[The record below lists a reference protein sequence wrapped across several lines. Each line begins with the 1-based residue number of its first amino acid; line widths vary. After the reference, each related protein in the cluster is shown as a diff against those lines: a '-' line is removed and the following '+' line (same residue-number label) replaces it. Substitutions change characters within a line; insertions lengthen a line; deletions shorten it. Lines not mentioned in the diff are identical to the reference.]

1 MYNAGCPDPE
11 DSRRPA
17 LPFPE
22 RTLVHLILTHD
33 QADFDAVASLLAAS
47 LLEPQ
52 AVAVLPPR
60 VNRNVRGYLT
70 LYGERFHLLEQTD
83 LPSKRVGRVTLVDTQ
98 SLLSVKGVSGKTQV
112 EVLDHHPAGS
122 GLHSNWKS
130 HLEQVG
136 ATTTLLVEALLEEE
150 PVLDMP
156 AATLLLL
163 GIYEDTGS
171 LSYPGTTPR
180 DVRACARLLEQ
191 GASLRVADEFLNQP
205 LSPDQRRL
213 YERLLEEAQTLH
225 YHGLPVLIACGSAEG
240 MLDEV
245 SALAHKLGDVF
256 DVSGLFML
264 VRLNGNI
271 QLVARSTSASI
282 DVGKIAE
289 RFGGGGHSRAA
300 AALIRDGDLAA
311 SRQQLIQAL
320 EQLVEP
326 VRTVAEIMSRDP
338 QVLDLGRSI
347 AEAAELMRQFGHEGY
362 PVTDGGRVVGLL
374 TRRSVDRAMS
384 HRMGVHPVSQV
395 MEAGSVTVSPADSL
409 HRLQRLMIEHNWG
422 QVPVVDPTGGQ
433 VIGIV
438 TRTDLLKA
446 LGQDG
451 EPSQASLAPRLE
463 ASLPPARLGLLKLVS
478 AEAEALGAALYLV
491 GGFVRD
497 LLLDLPSVDFDLV
510 VEGDAIA
517 LAGRLAEQFGGKLSS
532 HQRFGTAKWRL
543 DRDHA
548 GLRAALGT
556 AHEPVGGLPLSL
568 DLVSARTE
576 FYTHPTALPSIAR
589 GSIKLDL
596 HRRDFSINTLALRLD
611 GRHYGELLDPW
622 GGGRDLRERQIRVL
636 HSLSFVDDPTRM
648 LRAVRLENRLGFVIE
663 ERTLEL
669 LHRALPTLEDVSGER
684 IRGELSQIFRED
696 RLLDI
701 MARLQELGLLPAIHP
716 ALSWSDTL
724 GRQFL
729 GARGFSPPP
738 SWRLEVPPSQ
748 ESLLYAVWLA
758 GLGTQARADLCD
770 RMHFPQALRQVVL
783 QTNQFPCELEARAE
797 TLVPSEAVDCLEGVV
812 EGALVA
818 TWLALADRAPA
829 RRLLEQYLE
838 SWRWVLPHSDGR
850 QLQRLGVPSGPAY
863 RRILHGLRAAWLD
876 GEVKSPEEESTLLE
890 QLVEQEKA
898 RG

>member
-1 MYNAGCPDPE
+1 M
-11 DSRRPA
+11 
-17 LPFPE
+17 
-22 RTLVHLILTHD
+22 HLILTHD

-47 LLEPQ
+47 RLEPQ

-60 VNRNVRGYLT
+60 VNRNVRGFLT
-70 LYGERFHLLEQTD
+70 LYGEHFHLLEQTD
-83 LPSKRVGRVTLVDTQ
+83 LPSKPVGRVTLVDTQ

-112 EVLDHHPAGS
+112 DVLDHHPAGP
-122 GLHSNWKS
+122 GLDSSWKS

-136 ATTTLLVEALLEEE
+136 ATTTLLVEALLEVE
-150 PVLDMP
+150 PALDMP

-180 DVRACARLLEQ
+180 DVRACAWLLEQ

-205 LSPDQRRL
+205 LSPGQRRL
-213 YERLLEEAQTLH
+213 YERLLEEAETLH

-300 AALIRDGDLAA
+300 AALIRDGDLAG

-374 TRRSVDRAMS
+374 TRRAVDRAMS

-395 MEAGSVTVSPADSL
+395 MEAGTVTVSPGDSL

-451 EPSQASLAPRLE
+451 EPSRASLAPRLE
-463 ASLPPARLGLLKLVS
+463 ASLPPARLRLLKLVS

-543 DRDHA
+543 DRDHP
-548 GLRAALGT
+548 GLRAGLGT
-556 AHEPVGGLPLSL
+556 ADEPADGLPPSL

-596 HRRDFSINTLALRLD
+596 HRRDFSVNTLALRLD

-648 LRAVRLENRLGFVIE
+648 LRAVRLEKRLGFVIE

-716 ALSWSDTL
+716 ALSWSDPL

-729 GARGFSPPP
+729 AARGFSTPP
-738 SWRLEVPPSQ
+738 SWRLEGPLSQ

-758 GLGTQARADLCD
+758 GLGSQARADLCD
-770 RMHFPQALRQVVL
+770 RLHFPQALRQVVL
-783 QTNQFPCELEARAE
+783 QTGQFPCELEARAG
-797 TLVPSEAVDCLEGVV
+797 TLEPSEAVDCLEGVV

-818 TWLALADRAPA
+818 TWLTLADRAPA

-838 SWRWVLPHSDGR
+838 SWRWIMPHSDGR
-850 QLQRLGVPSGPAY
+850 HLQRLGVPSGPAY

-876 GEVKSPEEESTLLE
+876 GEVNSPEEESTLLE

>member
-17 LPFPE
+17 LLLPE

-83 LPSKRVGRVTLVDTQ
+83 LASKRVGQVTLVDTQ
-98 SLLSVKGVSGKTQV
+98 SLLTVKGVSRKTQV
-112 EVLDHHPAGS
+112 EVVDHHPAGS
-122 GLHSNWKS
+122 GLDSSWKC

-136 ATTTLLVEALLEEE
+136 ATTTLLVEALLEAE
-150 PVLDMP
+150 PALDMP

-180 DVRACARLLEQ
+180 DVRACAWLLEQ

-205 LSPDQRRL
+205 LSPGQRRL
-213 YERLLEEAQTLH
+213 YERLLEEAETLH

-240 MLDEV
+240 MPDEV

-282 DVGKIAE
+282 DVAKIAE

-338 QVLDLGRSI
+338 QILNLGRSI

-374 TRRSVDRAMS
+374 TRRAVDRAMS

-395 MEAGSVTVSPADSL
+395 MEAGSVTVSPGDSL

-517 LAGRLAEQFGGKLSS
+517 LAGRLAERFGGKLSS

-696 RLLDI
+696 HLLDI

-716 ALSWSDTL
+716 ALSWSEPL

-729 GARGFSPPP
+729 AARSFSPPP
-738 SWRLEVPPSQ
+738 SWRLEGPHSQ

-770 RMHFPQALRQVVL
+770 RLHFPQALRQVVV
-783 QTNQFPCELEARAE
+783 QTGQFPCELEARAE
-797 TLVPSEAVDCLEGVV
+797 TLEPSEAVDCLEGVV
-812 EGALVA
+812 QGALVA
-818 TWLALADRAPA
+818 SWLTLADRAPA

-838 SWRWVLPHSDGR
+838 SWRWVTPHSDGR

-863 RRILHGLRAAWLD
+863 RRILRGLRAAWLD
-876 GEVKSPEEESTLLE
+876 GEVRSPDEEDTLLE